1 MWLFCYASML
11 RGFVSFQVDNLYDYR
26 LGRLALDLF
35 YPRRPPSLSERSI
48 AREKTNKLFFLIRQI
63 RFFFYMY
70 VCRYVYTHFFF
81 FFIYIEYTYAHRTH
95 INYSFYEILY
105 DKLKKLSTRVR
116 YFFYFPIKVS

>member
-63 RFFFYMY
+63 RFFFICMY
-70 VCRYVYTHFFF
+70 VGTYIHTFFF
-81 FFIYIEYTYAHRTH
+81 FFYIEYTYAHRTH

>member
-11 RGFVSFQVDNLYDYR
+11 RGFVLFQVDNLYDYR

-63 RFFFYMY
+63 RFFFICMY
-70 VCRYVYTHFFF
+70 VGTYIHTFFF
-81 FFIYIEYTYAHRTH
+81 FFLYI
-95 INYSFYEILY
+95 
-105 DKLKKLSTRVR
+105 
-116 YFFYFPIKVS
+116 